1 MGFRY
6 EDAASQWWEGWPL
19 SAQASSS
26 NSLEMKRLTNEVHGR
41 VLIGYENFLL
51 YLIRQPVTRNA
62 F

>member
-26 NSLEMKRLTNEVHGR
+26 NSLEMKRLPIGR
-41 VLIGYENFLL
+41 TSGY
-51 YLIRQPVTRNA
+51 V
-62 F
+62 